1 MDKENTKH
9 TPIIIKK
16 PKNEQFREKI
26 KEMSHLITKLKREK
40 SKNFQEA
47 IKKKQKIMETIS
59 LVIY

>member
-26 KEMSHLITKLKREK
+26 KKMSHLITKLKREK
-40 SKNFQEA
+40 SKIFQEA
-47 IKKKQKIMETIS
+47 IKKNRK
-59 LVIY
+59 